1 MFEYIQS
8 LLNSDD
14 ICVQIALMAIIT
26 IISLLVI
33 KYIIKNFYVEK
44 FTNQDGYENFAYK
57 AMYNARSSENDSK
70 VDLSLGYPTE
80 VKVEEETIKMEE
92 F

>member
-1 MFEYIQS
+1 MFEYVKS
-8 LLNSDD
+8 LIKSDD
-14 ICVQIALMAIIT
+14 ICVQVGILAVVIIVA
-26 IISLLVI
+26 LLVI
-33 KYIIKNFYVEK
+33 KYIINTYFVET
-44 FTNQDGYENFAYK
+44 FTDQDGYEKVAFFVRD
-57 AMYNARSSENDSK
+57 NARTSQNDGK